1 MNEGKY
7 RALCGEIALRGARQG
22 LGTRREI
29 LEMTPR
35 ELEEARQRREAWEEW
50 LMEKMDALAWLVG
63 QVCGGGP
70 ARPGAVPAAA
80 GSATRNARTPEEM
93 RQVLMRMAERSGAD
107 ERHP

>member
-7 RALCGEIALRGARQG
+7 RALCGEIALQGARQG

-63 QVCGGGP
+63 QYVAVALHAP
-70 ARPGAVPAAA
+70 ERYPLRPDR
-80 GSATRNARTPEEM
+80 ATRNARTPEEM

>member
-63 QVCGGGP
+63 QYV
-70 ARPGAVPAAA
+70 AVALHAPERYPLRTDR
-80 GSATRNARTPEEM
+80 ATRNARTPEEM